1 MREETALE
9 LAVGLLQL
17 PSRARALR
25 DAPLPRDVDALL
37 DIVAGEARARAD
49 AARLTGLTEAKVG
62 DAASFY
68 IEQILLHPDA
78 DSYRA
83 LGANAEATNDQ
94 LRRNMA
100 LLLKW
105 LHPDHEANGE
115 RTIYVG
121 RVTNAWNNIKTAERR
136 VAYDATRKRTAVTR
150 SPHPKP
156 GAAPAQSSNLRN
168 GGHASFRSSR
178 PLGVPRAAGTGARR
192 DRPKR
197 RGSFWR
203 ILGMLLGRVRT

>member
-37 DIVAGEARARAD
+37 AIVAGEGRASAD
-49 AARLTGLTEAKVG
+49 AARLTGLPETKVG
-62 DAASFY
+62 DAAGFY

-83 LGANAEATNDQ
+83 LGATAEATNDQ

-115 RTIYVG
+115 RTIYVS
-121 RVTNAWNNIKTAERR
+121 RVTNAWNNIKTADRR
-136 VAYDATRKRTAVTR
+136 LAYDATRKWAPPTRPQHQAPGSAPGR
-150 SPHPKP
+150 SPMHQRNGHAPVRAARP
-156 GAAPAQSSNLRN
+156 AAAPRVAGV
-168 GGHASFRSSR
+168 GGRRGR
-178 PLGVPRAAGTGARR
+178 PR
-192 DRPKR
+192 R
-197 RGSFWR
+197 RGSIWR
-203 ILGMLLGRVRT
+203 ILGMLLGRVRP

>member
-37 DIVAGEARARAD
+37 DIVADERHARAD
-49 AARLTGLTEAKVG
+49 AARVTGLSEHTVSE
-62 DAASFY
+62 AASFY

-78 DSYRA
+78 DCYRA
-83 LGANAEATNDQ
+83 LGASSDASFEQ

-100 LLLKW
+100 LLLRW
-105 LHPDHEANGE
+105 LHPDLESNSA

-121 RVTNAWNNIKTAERR
+121 RVTDAWNNIKTAERR
-136 VAYDATRKRTAVTR
+136 LAYDRALKTAAASKSAHRASVGGSSREGDKRKAHVP
-150 SPHPKP
+150 S
-156 GAAPAQSSNLRN
+156 GAL
-168 GGHASFRSSR
+168 R
-178 PLGVPRAAGTGARR
+178 PLGRRPADTWSGRSSARR
-192 DRPKR
+192 
-197 RGSFWR
+197 RGRWWR
-203 ILGMLLGRVRT
+203 ILARLLGQRRH

>member
-37 DIVAGEARARAD
+37 NIVADERHARAD
-49 AARLTGLTEAKVG
+49 AARVTGLPEHTVSE
-62 DAASFY
+62 AASFY

-78 DSYRA
+78 DCYRA
-83 LGANAEATNDQ
+83 LGASSEATFEQ

-100 LLLKW
+100 LLLRW
-105 LHPDHEANGE
+105 LHPDLETNSA

-121 RVTNAWNNIKTAERR
+121 RVTEAWNNIKTADRR
-136 VAYDATRKRTAVTR
+136 LAYDRALKAAANSKSAYRASAGGPSREGDKRSGRLA
-150 SPHPKP
+150 SGAPQPP
-156 GAAPAQSSNLRN
+156 GR
-168 GGHASFRSSR
+168 
-178 PLGVPRAAGTGARR
+178 RAAGTWSSRSSS
-192 DRPKR
+192 KR
-197 RGSFWR
+197 RGRWWR
-203 ILGMLLGRVRT
+203 ILARLLGQRRH